1 MDYVDKKTNWV
12 MFSLGFIGC
21 LLLRLIPF
29 RIPNVVS
36 IMAVQM
42 PFSKVYG
49 GLVGFLFGVLSIVSY
64 DLLTG
69 TIGIWTLVTATTYGL
84 VGFFAGKFFQKRT
97 MSSKNVAAFAVVGT
111 LFYDAFTG
119 LTVGPII
126 FHQSFMGALV
136 GQIPFTILHLIGNVS
151 FSLLLSPIMA
161 KYLVHK
167 RHPRL
172 SNERTPLLAIIMH
185 KLI

>member
-1 MDYVDKKTNWV
+1 MDYVDKKINRVT
-12 MFSLGFIGC
+12 FSLGFVGC

-29 RIPNVVS
+29 RIPNVES

-69 TIGIWTLVTATTYGL
+69 TVGVWTLVTATAYGV
-84 VGFFAGKFFQKRT
+84 VGFFAGKFFQKREV
-97 MSSKNVAAFAVVGT
+97 SNKNIVAFSVLGT

-126 FHQSFMGALV
+126 FHQSFVGAFV
-136 GQIPFTILHLIGNVS
+136 GQIPFTVLHLLGNVS
-151 FSLLLSPIMA
+151 FSLLISPIMT

-167 RHPRL
+167 RHPRT
-172 SNERTPLLAIIMH
+172 SNERTPLLAIIKH